1 MLEINPHQTVT
12 VIHHND
18 EDGLFSGML
27 VQKKYPQSKLYGM
40 NYGREFDFNKL
51 GEFTFV
57 VDFSFD
63 SIDTLR
69 RISERTTLIW
79 IDHHQVIDQAIKA
92 NFNPPGLRRKD
103 VSAAKLVWEYLYSG
117 EQCPLAI
124 QYISDYDTW
133 NWDKNINALYFHY
146 GLGMIDLKPN
156 DRKSVRLFETILTDL
171 DYVERICITGKKIN
185 DFIQL
190 HNKIVVDDGAF
201 ETKLDGINSLACN
214 IKNTNSLVFDSMNEK
229 YKDFPLRI
237 LFSYFANIKKFRVS
251 VFSIDSEHYPA
262 HQIAMKFGGG
272 GHPGAAGFT
281 CTELPFELPK
291 SDGSTMDN
299 KNIIIPLLQCA
310 SDDPLIRRYFANGN
324 IPLVW
329 SHQYA
334 AVVGGHSAVVIN
346 HPTTF
351 QDAFYSTGL
360 NNVYG
365 IGVFVHVTKNGW
377 YRYRIYVL
385 NPKLDIQQV
394 CKDLND
400 KFEYGTHTKFV
411 IDRNTIIGCASS
423 SPSYNLDDEIP
434 F

>member
-1 MLEINPHQTVT
+1 MIEINQNQTVT

-51 GEFTFV
+51 GEFTFI

-63 SIDTLR
+63 SVETLR
-69 RISERTTLIW
+69 KIGERTTLIW
-79 IDHHQVIDQAIKA
+79 IDHHQVVDQAEKA

-103 VSAAKLVWEYLYSG
+103 VSAARLVWEYLYPG
-117 EQCPLAI
+117 QQCPVAI
-124 QYISDYDTW
+124 QYVSDYDTW
-133 NWDKNINALYFHY
+133 QWDKNINALYFHY

-156 DRKSVRLFETILTDL
+156 DRKSVKLFETILTDNEYI
-171 DYVERICITGKKIN
+171 DRVCTTGKKIN

-190 HNKIVVDDGAF
+190 HNKIIVDDGAF
-201 ETKLDGINSLACN
+201 ETELDGTKALACN
-214 IKNTNSLVFDSMNEK
+214 IKNTNSLVFDSLNDK

-237 LFSYFANIKKFRVS
+237 LFSWFANIRKYRVS
-251 VFSIDSEHYPA
+251 VFSTDIEHYPA
-262 HQIAMKFGGG
+262 HQLAMKYGGG

-281 CTELPFELPK
+281 CTQLPFKTPVIDPK
-291 SDGSTMDN
+291 NAPEN
-299 KNIIIPLLQCA
+299 KSIVTQLLHIA
-310 SDDPLIRRYFANGN
+310 ADDPLIRRYYANGN

-329 SHQYA
+329 SHQYSE
-334 AVVGGHSAVVIN
+334 VVGGYASVVIN

-360 NNVYG
+360 NNVYDL
-365 IGVFVHVTKNGW
+365 GVFVHMTSSGW

-385 NPKLDIQQV
+385 NPKLDIKEV
-394 CKDLND
+394 CTKLNERFD
-400 KFEYGTHTKFV
+400 GVHTEFKIV
-411 IDRNTIIGCASS
+411 GNAIVGLATNM
-423 SPSYNLDDEIP
+423 PKLNLEEIP

>member
-1 MLEINPHQTVT
+1 MIEINQHQTVT

-63 SIDTLR
+63 SVETLQK
-69 RISERTTLIW
+69 ISERTTLIW
-79 IDHHQVIDQAIKA
+79 IDHHQVIDQAAKA

-117 EQCPLAI
+117 EQCPVAI

-156 DRKSVRLFETILTDL
+156 DRKSVRLFETILTDPE
-171 DYVERICITGKKIN
+171 YIERVCITGKKIN

-190 HNKIVVDDGAF
+190 HNKIVVDDSAF
-201 ETKLDGINSLACN
+201 ETKLDGIDALACN

-229 YKDFPLRI
+229 YKDFPLRV
-237 LFSYFANIKKFRVS
+237 LFSYFANIKKYRVS
-251 VFSIDSEHYPA
+251 VFSTDVEHYPA
-262 HQIAMKFGGG
+262 HQIAMKHGGG

-281 CTELPFELPK
+281 CTELPFDLPK
-291 SDGSTMDN
+291 IDTTKIPES
-299 KNIIIPLLQCA
+299 KNIVTPLLHIA
-310 SDDPLIRRYFANGN
+310 ADDPLIRRYYANGN
-324 IPLVW
+324 LPLVW

-365 IGVFVHVTKNGW
+365 IGVFVHLTSSGW

-385 NPKLDIQQV
+385 NPKLDIKQV
-394 CKDLND
+394 CADLN
-400 KFEYGTHTKFV
+400 KHFGGTHSEFTIV
-411 IDRNTIIGCASS
+411 GNSIIGLA
-423 SPSYNLDDEIP
+423 DTIP
-434 F
+434 PFNFENELPF